1 MITFS
6 IKELQA
12 TTTLLGAALEAI
24 EMFSTTQKR
33 LSSTYTGSPAV
44 NLAFGVHQSL
54 WASQPGCGL
63 KACEYLGKN
72 IGWVTDH
79 LRQQTDCLDD
89 QERDNQHSFDSI
101 NSDAPRC
108 EDLSTMMA
116 DTRPQDTIHNFLYTD
131 PVTAAEATMP
141 LQALI
146 AAFSTDDA
154 APLAISNDWAKVS
167 TRLSSIMDQL
177 DAAGRQLSATTI
189 GTSFDMAREAIDS
202 VVRTGRIVAAN
213 AQIMSATVAQFPTI
227 RTANL
232 AALHAIEA
240 STATITDPAAKLAAE
255 QSAVATFV
263 STQLQP
269 SLELVRPPIM
279 NLGVPIVG
287 HTGGGVL
294 TTSTVGQGSTVTP
307 VSQITG
313 LTTTAAS
320 TATHAF
326 GQAADAAAGS
336 AGRGNDAAVA
346 ASASQPA
353 PAASTPQAPSV
364 AGAAPTAP
372 AASGGLSQPTPSPVV
387 SPQSAGGLMA
397 PASAGGVGATGGG
410 VASRPGVVT
419 DGGGRASGQRSASS
433 PALSFGGQG
442 VSRGGVGQR
451 LPQLPQHARQAVMAR
466 EVSRQ
471 MAQRFS
477 TGTGTGL
484 GIGSGPGVGAG
495 AGGGSA
501 AGAVGQRGG
510 FGRAS
515 AASGFGTGGAGAA
528 GFGAGAGAG
537 GRSASR
543 PGGGRSAAGFKF
555 GPEDRAYFTRLL
567 MGKSAKTVRK
577 IIR

>member
-1 MITFS
+1 MISFQMD
-6 IKELQA
+6 ELF
-12 TTTLLGAALEAI
+12 AI
-24 EMFSTTQKR
+24 QTQIETILQESLWLR
-33 LSSTYTGSPAV
+33 SGDIPVIATYTGSPAM

-154 APLAISNDWAKVS
+154 APLAISNDWAKAS

-213 AQIMSATVAQFPTI
+213 AQIMSTTVAQFPTI

-442 VSRGGVGQR
+442 ASRGGVGQR

-471 MAQRFS
+471 MAQRLS
-477 TGTGTGL
+477 TGNGPGL
-484 GIGSGPGVGAG
+484 GTGSGPGAGAG

-501 AGAVGQRGG
+501 AGAVGPRGG

-515 AASGFGTGGAGAA
+515 AASGFGTGGVGAA
-528 GFGAGAGAG
+528 GFGAGAG

>member
-1 MITFS
+1 M
-6 IKELQA
+6 
-12 TTTLLGAALEAI
+12 
-24 EMFSTTQKR
+24 
-33 LSSTYTGSPAV
+33 
-44 NLAFGVHQSL
+44 
-54 WASQPGCGL
+54 
-63 KACEYLGKN
+63 GKN
-72 IGWVTDH
+72 IGWVTTH

-108 EDLSTMMA
+108 EDLSTMVA
-116 DTRPQDTIHNFLYTD
+116 DTRPQDTIHNFMYTD

-154 APLAISNDWAKVS
+154 APLAISSDWAKAS
-167 TRLSSIMDQL
+167 TQLSSIMDQL

-213 AQIMSATVAQFPTI
+213 AQIMSTTVAQFPTI

-307 VSQITG
+307 ISQITG

-336 AGRGNDAAVA
+336 AGRGNEAAVA
-346 ASASQPA
+346 ASAAQPA
-353 PAASTPQAPSV
+353 PVASTPQAPSV
-364 AGAAPTAP
+364 TGAAPTAP
-372 AASGGLSQPTPSPVV
+372 AASGGLSQPAPSPVV

-433 PALSFGGQG
+433 PAPKFGGQG
-442 VSRGGVGQR
+442 ASRGGVGQR

-471 MAQRFS
+471 MAQRVS
-477 TGTGTGL
+477 TGTGPGL
-484 GIGSGPGVGAG
+484 GTGSGPGAG
-495 AGGGSA
+495 MSVGGGSA
-501 AGAVGQRGG
+501 AGAVGPRGG
-510 FGRAS
+510 FGRVS
-515 AASGFGTGGAGAA
+515 GTTGFGTGGAGAA
-528 GFGAGAGAG
+528 GFGAGAG
-537 GRSASR
+537 GRAASR
-543 PGGGRSAAGFKF
+543 SGGGRAAAGFKF

>member
-1 MITFS
+1 MIRFE
-6 IKELQA
+6 IEDLMA
-12 TTTLLGAALEAI
+12 TIQKLHLALVQ
-24 EMFSTTQKR
+24 STWLNVDNIPQIP
-33 LSSTYTGSPAV
+33 TYTGSPAV

-79 LRQQTDCLDD
+79 FRQQTDCLDD

-116 DTRPQDTIHNFLYTD
+116 DTRPQDTIHNFMYTD

-154 APLAISNDWAKVS
+154 APLAISSDWAKVS

-213 AQIMSATVAQFPTI
+213 AQIMSTTVAQFPTI
-227 RTANL
+227 RATNL

-287 HTGGGVL
+287 HTGGGAL
-294 TTSTVGQGSTVTP
+294 TTSTVGQGSTATP
-307 VSQITG
+307 ISQITG

-346 ASASQPA
+346 TSAAQPT
-353 PAASTPQAPSV
+353 PAASTPTTTTPSV
-364 AGAAPTAP
+364 TGTAPTAP
-372 AASGGLSQPTPSPVV
+372 AASGGAAQPTPSPVV
-387 SPQSAGGLMA
+387 SPQSAGGLTA

-410 VASRPGVVT
+410 VASQPGVVT
-419 DGGGRASGQRSASS
+419 DGGGRASGQRSVSS
-433 PALSFGGQG
+433 PALSFGGQSA
-442 VSRGGVGQR
+442 SRGGVGQR

-471 MAQRFS
+471 MAQRLS
-477 TGTGTGL
+477 TGTGTGV
-484 GIGSGPGVGAG
+484 GTGTGPGAGAG

-515 AASGFGTGGAGAA
+515 GATGFGTGGAGAA
-528 GFGAGAGAG
+528 GFGAGAG
-537 GRSASR
+537 GRAASR
-543 PGGGRSAAGFKF
+543 SGGGRSAAGFKF

>member
-1 MITFS
+1 MISFQMD
-6 IKELQA
+6 ELF
-12 TTTLLGAALEAI
+12 AI
-24 EMFSTTQKR
+24 QTQIETILQESLWLR
-33 LSSTYTGSPAV
+33 SGDIPVMATYTGSPAV

-116 DTRPQDTIHNFLYTD
+116 DTRPQDTIHNFMYTD

-154 APLAISNDWAKVS
+154 APLAISNDWAKAS

-177 DAAGRQLSATTI
+177 DAAGRQLSATTM

-240 STATITDPAAKLAAE
+240 STVTITDPAAKLAAE

-307 VSQITG
+307 ISQITG

-346 ASASQPA
+346 TSASQPA
-353 PAASTPQAPSV
+353 PAASTPTTTTPSV
-364 AGAAPTAP
+364 VGAAPTAP

-387 SPQSAGGLMA
+387 SPQSAGGLTA
-397 PASAGGVGATGGG
+397 PASTSGVGATGGG
-410 VASRPGVVT
+410 VASQPGVVT

-442 VSRGGVGQR
+442 ASRGGVGQR
-451 LPQLPQHARQAVMAR
+451 LPQLPQHARQAVMTR

-477 TGTGTGL
+477 TGTGL
-484 GIGSGPGVGAG
+484 GTGSGPGVGAG

-537 GRSASR
+537 GRAASR
-543 PGGGRSAAGFKF
+543 SGGGRSAARFKF

-577 IIR
+577 VIR

>member
-1 MITFS
+1 MISFQMD
-6 IKELQA
+6 ELF
-12 TTTLLGAALEAI
+12 AI
-24 EMFSTTQKR
+24 QTQIETILQESLWLR
-33 LSSTYTGSPAV
+33 SGDIPVIATYTGSPAV

-79 LRQQTDCLDD
+79 FRQQTDCLDD

-116 DTRPQDTIHNFLYTD
+116 DTRPQDTIHNFMYTD

-154 APLAISNDWAKVS
+154 APLAVSNDWAKVS

-213 AQIMSATVAQFPTI
+213 AQIMSTTVAQFPTI

-346 ASASQPA
+346 ASAAQPA

-442 VSRGGVGQR
+442 ASRGGVGQR

-477 TGTGTGL
+477 TGTGAGTGL

-515 AASGFGTGGAGAA
+515 ATSGFGTGTAA
-528 GFGAGAGAG
+528 GFGAGAG
-537 GRSASR
+537 GRAASR
-543 PGGGRSAAGFKF
+543 SGGGRSAAGFKF

-577 IIR
+577 VIR

>member
-1 MITFS
+1 MISFDVNELRI
-6 IKELQA
+6 IKDELQS
-12 TTTLLGAALEAI
+12 ALD
-24 EMFSTTQKR
+24 SSR
-33 LSSTYTGSPAV
+33 WLSASQNFPMVVYTGSPAV

-72 IGWVTDH
+72 IGWVTTH

-116 DTRPQDTIHNFLYTD
+116 DTRPQDTIHNFMYTD

-154 APLAISNDWAKVS
+154 APLAISNDWAKAS

-213 AQIMSATVAQFPTI
+213 AQIMSTTVAQFPTI

-307 VSQITG
+307 ISQITG

-346 ASASQPA
+346 TSASQPA

-387 SPQSAGGLMA
+387 SPQSAGGLTA
-397 PASAGGVGATGGG
+397 PASVGGVGATGGG
-410 VASRPGVVT
+410 VASQPGVVT

-433 PALSFGGQG
+433 PVLSFGGQG
-442 VSRGGVGQR
+442 ASRGGVGQR

-471 MAQRFS
+471 MAQRLS
-477 TGTGTGL
+477 TGNGPGL
-484 GIGSGPGVGAG
+484 GTGSGPGAGAG

-501 AGAVGQRGG
+501 AGAVGPRGG

-515 AASGFGTGGAGAA
+515 AASGFGTGGVGAA
-528 GFGAGAGAG
+528 GFGAGAG

>member
-1 MITFS
+1 MIRFSEEDLTNVAEQISFARTSAELIEAAMTLSSGTVYASSPAMQLAFEEHKSICLSQAGGLKRSIGQIAVNINFLFQHLTEHRNLLLDQELANIDSFNVMITP
-6 IKELQA
+6 L
-12 TTTLLGAALEAI
+12 
-24 EMFSTTQKR
+24 
-33 LSSTYTGSPAV
+33 
-44 NLAFGVHQSL
+44 
-54 WASQPGCGL
+54 ASQAFHKAWMMTMREPELL
-63 KACEYLGKN
+63 KNLTYVEPIA
-72 IGWVTDH
+72 V
-79 LRQQTDCLDD
+79 
-89 QERDNQHSFDSI
+89 
-101 NSDAPRC
+101 
-108 EDLSTMMA
+108 
-116 DTRPQDTIHNFLYTD
+116 
-131 PVTAAEATMP
+131 AEAAMP

-154 APLAISNDWAKVS
+154 APLAISNDWAKAS

-213 AQIMSATVAQFPTI
+213 AQIMSTTVAQFPTI

-232 AALHAIEA
+232 VALHAIEA

-307 VSQITG
+307 ISQITG

-346 ASASQPA
+346 ASAAQPA

-364 AGAAPTAP
+364 AGAAPMAP
-372 AASGGLSQPTPSPVV
+372 TASGGLSQPAPSPVV

-397 PASAGGVGATGGG
+397 PASAGGVGATDGG

-419 DGGGRASGQRSASS
+419 DGGGRAPAQRSASS

-442 VSRGGVGQR
+442 ASRGGVGQR

-471 MAQRFS
+471 MAQRLS
-477 TGTGTGL
+477 TGNGPGL
-484 GIGSGPGVGAG
+484 GIGSGPGVGMG
-495 AGGGSA
+495 VGGGSA
-501 AGAVGQRGG
+501 AGAVGPRGG
-510 FGRAS
+510 FGRVS
-515 AASGFGTGGAGAA
+515 GTTGFGTGGAGAA
-528 GFGAGAGAG
+528 GFGAGAG
-537 GRSASR
+537 GRAASR
-543 PGGGRSAAGFKF
+543 SGGGRSAAGFKF

>member
-1 MITFS
+1 VISFQL
-6 IKELQA
+6 KE
-12 TTTLLGAALEAI
+12 LEAI
-24 EMFSTTQKR
+24 QKQVEASLRRTQ
-33 LSSTYTGSPAV
+33 LLHIGQIPAVATYTGSPAM

-79 LRQQTDCLDD
+79 FRQQTDCLDD

-116 DTRPQDTIHNFLYTD
+116 DTRPQDTIHNFMYTD

-177 DAAGRQLSATTI
+177 DAAGRQLSATTV

-202 VVRTGRIVAAN
+202 VVRTGRIVAVN

-307 VSQITG
+307 ISQITG
-313 LTTTAAS
+313 LTTTVAS

-346 ASASQPA
+346 ASVGIYMFGSQTLTRAQNSSGEASGE
-353 PAASTPQAPSV
+353 AASLDMEQVNQKLGVILDLINEVYLFDTDPSLEEAGIYKGLMYSLGDLYADYYTPEEMQPCRSRPQAN
-364 AGAAPTAP
+364 TAESEP
-372 AASGGLSQPTPSPVV
+372 
-387 SPQSAGGLMA
+387 
-397 PASAGGVGATGGG
+397 
-410 VASRPGVVT
+410 
-419 DGGGRASGQRSASS
+419 
-433 PALSFGGQG
+433 
-442 VSRGGVGQR
+442 
-451 LPQLPQHARQAVMAR
+451 
-466 EVSRQ
+466 
-471 MAQRFS
+471 
-477 TGTGTGL
+477 
-484 GIGSGPGVGAG
+484 
-495 AGGGSA
+495 
-501 AGAVGQRGG
+501 
-510 FGRAS
+510 
-515 AASGFGTGGAGAA
+515 
-528 GFGAGAGAG
+528 
-537 GRSASR
+537 
-543 PGGGRSAAGFKF
+543 
-555 GPEDRAYFTRLL
+555 
-567 MGKSAKTVRK
+567 
-577 IIR
+577 

>member
-72 IGWVTDH
+72 IGWVTTH

-116 DTRPQDTIHNFLYTD
+116 DTRPQDTIHNFMYTD

-154 APLAISNDWAKVS
+154 APLAISNDWAKAS

-213 AQIMSATVAQFPTI
+213 AQIMSTTVAQFPTI

-346 ASASQPA
+346 TSASQPA

-387 SPQSAGGLMA
+387 SPQSAGGLTA

-410 VASRPGVVT
+410 VASQPGVVT
-419 DGGGRASGQRSASS
+419 DGGGRAPGQRSASS

-442 VSRGGVGQR
+442 ASRGGVGQR

-471 MAQRFS
+471 MAQRLS
-477 TGTGTGL
+477 TGNGPGL
-484 GIGSGPGVGAG
+484 GTGSGPGAGSG

-501 AGAVGQRGG
+501 AGAVGPRGG

-515 AASGFGTGGAGAA
+515 AASGFGTGGVGAA
-528 GFGAGAGAG
+528 GFGAGAG